1 MIMKKIFAL
10 IVASVAIIVL
20 AASCNKA
27 QQTPSQPEEAG
38 QITIRAF
45 MPEGT
50 KVAFS
55 EADNDGLHLAWEEGD
70 YLIISN
76 GSQSQTFEIKEGF
89 TDHEAEFTGTA
100 ITGESFTILYTNGD
114 WESVAGAQGF
124 DFTSQ
129 VQNGNGN
136 TDHLRYVAWLS
147 GVNAY
152 TEFTFSQA
160 WATEHGGTF
169 NVPGIIKLEAT
180 LPEEATKLKS
190 ATLNIAGTEF
200 TLGLKNV
207 DVSTSAQVLTAYAM
221 IPWSGLN
228 LPAKTPVD
236 LVITGEDDSDYGIS
250 FTLPSGADLKP
261 GHVSA
266 LKFPKG
272 IVPIIFA
279 GGSGTEADPY
289 LIAKAKQL
297 DNMHG
302 ALVDGSKVYFKL
314 IADIDA
320 SSITNWQAI
329 NAPSPYTCE
338 VDFDGDNH
346 TISNFKCSNQSYA
359 GFFGVLNGSCK
370 NVKFVN
376 AEITQNQNSACG
388 IIAGYA
394 GSGDIHAEISHVQ
407 VQGKVTFSGNKTGIG
422 GLVGTV
428 ANANIDACSADCIVY
443 SGKNYVGGLFGFSK
457 TTKGGNHFSNCWT
470 SGSVRGDQRVG
481 GIAGGMFGDGDTM
494 TNCYSTAILDGTGD
508 YAATRSVGGIV
519 GHANQDKGD
528 GNETRMPG
536 NVIQG
541 CIAWQD
547 AIKTRYYLGATT
559 TNSESG
565 KVEDYYSSGA
575 ILAYGATHNTYANCY
590 RKASL
595 DFRDYADS
603 FPLYDQENS
612 SPESPLVITAV
623 DGCTHCY
630 PYHGKAAAAGATL
643 TQVAQGLG
651 WSADVWD
658 FSGAVPT
665 LK

>member
-1 MIMKKIFAL
+1 MIMKKYFAI
-10 IVASVAIIVL
+10 IVASVALIAL

-27 QQTPSQPEEAG
+27 AQTPAQPQEAE

-55 EADNDGLHLAWEEGD
+55 QADNNGLHLAWEEGD
-70 YLIISN
+70 CLIISN
-76 GSQSQTFEIKEGF
+76 GSQSQTFEIKDGF

-100 ITGESFTILYTNGD
+100 VSGDSFTILYTNGD
-114 WESVAGAQGF
+114 YESVAGAQAF

-147 GVNAY
+147 GVNSY

-169 NVPGIIKLEAT
+169 NVPGVIKLEAT
-180 LPEEATKLKS
+180 LPAGAAKLKS
-190 ATLNIAGTEF
+190 VSLNIAGNEF
-200 TLGLKNV
+200 ILGLKNV
-207 DVSTSAQVLTAYAM
+207 DVSASSQVLTAYAI
-221 IPWSGLN
+221 IPWSGLD

-250 FTLPSGADLKP
+250 FTLPSGAELKP
-261 GHVSA
+261 GQVNA

-272 IVPIIFA
+272 IEPIIFA
-279 GGSGTEADPY
+279 GGSGTQSDPY

-302 ALVDGSKVYFKL
+302 VLSADSKMYFKL
-314 IADIDA
+314 IDNIDA
-320 SSITNWQAI
+320 SSLKSWEPFNFA
-329 NAPSPYTCE
+329 SPYDLAI
-338 VDFDGDNH
+338 DFDGDGH
-346 TISNFKCSNQSYA
+346 TISNFSCSNCTYA

-370 NVKFVN
+370 NVSFTN
-376 AEITQNQNSACG
+376 AEIAQNLNYACG
-388 IIAGYA
+388 ILAGYA
-394 GSGDIHAEISHVQ
+394 GSGDIHADISNVHVQ
-407 VQGKVTFSGNKTGIG
+407 GTVTFTGNKTGIG

-428 ANANIDACSADCIVY
+428 ANANIDACSADCVVY
-443 SGKNYVGGLFGFSK
+443 SGKNYVGGLFGYSK
-457 TTKGGNHFSNCWT
+457 TISGGNHFSNCWT

-494 TNCYSTAILDGTGD
+494 TNCYSTANLDGTGD
-508 YAATRSVGGIV
+508 YAATRSVGGII

-536 NVIQG
+536 NVVKG

-547 AIKTRYYLGATT
+547 AIKTRTYLGPEMDG
-559 TNSESG
+559 N
-565 KVEDYYSSGA
+565 DWYSSGA
-575 ILAYGATHNTYANCY
+575 IVAYGATHNTYADCY
-590 RKASL
+590 HKANL
-595 DFRDYADS
+595 DFRDYADVL
-603 FPLYDQENS
+603 PLYDQENS
-612 SPESPLVITAV
+612 SPTTPLVVNAV
-623 DGCTHCY
+623 AGNTHNY
-630 PYHGKAAAAGATL
+630 PYHGKAAPAGSTL
-643 TQVAQGLG
+643 SQVAQSLG